1 MYHQFFCNLSFVF
14 EYVIFCPTKFKDW
27 NAETIPCFSWIYKQP
42 DERSRHGGFV
52 QQQLLTSR
60 DECEWEGHVAPLIDR
75 CSLIGKGVGF
85 FTAFFRDSERK
96 PAVSSVLGTAC
107 TCCKL
112 HLGSRNRVRERMKK
126 SQREREREDRWR
138 WRDRGA
144 AFHNNKHRVKRF
156 HNHYLVVREM
166 LTFLNKQS
174 EPQLFDRSLQFW
186 MLFHWN
192 TYLHRC
198 RDTEK
203 LYCIFL
209 LDVIY

>member
-96 PAVSSVLGTAC
+96 PAVSSGYGVYLLQTAPWQQ
-107 TCCKL
+107 KS
-112 HLGSRNRVRERMKK
+112 GERETEKEP
-126 SQREREREDRWR
+126 EREREDRWRWR

-174 EPQLFDRSLQFW
+174 EQVVWPFIAVLNVVPLKYVFA
-186 MLFHWN
+186 
-192 TYLHRC
+192 
-198 RDTEK
+198 
-203 LYCIFL
+203 
-209 LDVIY
+209 